1 MGTYRKIAP
10 SIMKKASAESD
21 TTSKL
26 YDVRENINE
35 ANRYVKQSGKFTK
48 SSEMSG
54 YTGQLYSLLNLEKDV
69 AEKEEKDYNS
79 AIAALEMLSGWRFQG
94 KDWPDIMGIRGIAG
108 QSGVGSS
115 YGDFG
120 TLKEGLD

>member
-1 MGTYRKIAP
+1 MGGYRKIAP

-35 ANRYVKQSGKFTK
+35 ANKYVKQSGKFTK

-54 YTGQLYSLLNLEKDV
+54 YTGQLYSLLNLEKEV

-108 QSGVGSS
+108 QSGVDSS

-120 TLKEGLD
+120 TLREELV